1 MNILVTGSTG
11 TIGSL
16 VVRGLAKQGSNIHAL
31 TRQPDNASFPTGVT
45 AVKGDMTDIPSMRA
59 ALNEADTLF
68 LLNPVAADEMT
79 QAISTLSLA
88 REAGIERIVYLS
100 VLNSDTYTDV
110 PHFTGK
116 YTVERMIE
124 QFALPVTVLRPSYFM
139 QNDAMLRDGLVKH
152 GRYGMPVGDVGVSM
166 VDVRDIA
173 EIAVTALLRRSRS
186 QSPLPREV
194 IEITGP
200 DTLTGESLA
209 KIWSEVLGK
218 PVIYGGNDLDAYEG
232 FMSRMMPSWS
242 AHDLRLMLARFHVDG
257 MLGKPLAVNIL
268 TGLLGHPLRR
278 YRDFAAES
286 ATAWAQQ
293 EKALASDYAVDEVAV
308 ER

>member
-16 VVRGLAKQGSNIHAL
+16 VVRGLADQGVSVHAL
-31 TRQPDNASFPTGVT
+31 TRQPDKASFPAGVT

-59 ALNEADTLF
+59 ALEGADTLF
-68 LLNPVAADEMT
+68 LLNAVVADEVT
-79 QAISTLSLA
+79 QAISTLNLA
-88 REAGIERIVYLS
+88 RETGIERIVYLS

-124 QFALPVTVLRPSYFM
+124 QFDLPVTVLRPSYFM
-139 QNDAMLRDGLVKH
+139 QNDAMLRDGLIQH

-173 EIAVTALLRRSRS
+173 EIAVTALLRRARG
-186 QSPLPREV
+186 QCPLPREV

-200 DTLTGESLA
+200 DALTGSALA
-209 KIWSEVLGK
+209 RIWSDVLGK
-218 PVIYGGNDLDAYEG
+218 PVAYGGNDLDAYEG
-232 FMSRMMPSWS
+232 FLASVMPSWS
-242 AHDLRLMLARFHVDG
+242 AYDLRLMLARFHVDG
-257 MLGKPLAVNIL
+257 MLGKALAVDIL
-268 TGLLGHPLRR
+268 TGLLGHPPRR
-278 YRDFAAES
+278 YRDFAAE
-286 ATAWAQQ
+286 
-293 EKALASDYAVDEVAV
+293 LAETWK
-308 ER
+308 

>member
-16 VVRGLAKQGSNIHAL
+16 VVQGLAAQGASVHAL
-31 TRQPDNASFPTGVT
+31 TRNPDKASFPAGVT

-59 ALNEADTLF
+59 ALKQVDTLF
-68 LLNPVAADEMT
+68 LLNAVVADEVT
-79 QAISTLSLA
+79 QAIGTLSLA

-124 QFALPVTVLRPSYFM
+124 QLDLPVTVLRPSYFM
-139 QNDAMLRDGLVKH
+139 QNDANLRDGLVQQ
-152 GRYGMPVGDVGVSM
+152 GRYGMPVGNVGVAM

-173 EIAVTALLRRSRS
+173 EIAVAALLRRARAAT
-186 QSPLPREV
+186 PLPREV

-200 DTLTGESLA
+200 DVLTGDALA
-209 KIWSEVLGK
+209 TIWSGVLGK
-218 PVIYGGNDLDAYEG
+218 PVTHAGNDLDAWEAVMAG
-232 FMSRMMPSWS
+232 FMPSWS
-242 AHDLRLMLARFHVDG
+242 AHDLRLMLARFHIDG
-257 MLGKPLAVNIL
+257 MLGKSNAVETL
-268 TGLLGHPLRR
+268 TGLLGHPPRR
-278 YRDFAAES
+278 YRDLAGELAK
-286 ATAWAQQ
+286 AWQ
-293 EKALASDYAVDEVAV
+293 VV
-308 ER
+308 

>member
-16 VVRGLAKQGSNIHAL
+16 VVRGLAAQGASVHAL
-31 TRQPDNASFPTGVT
+31 TRDPDKVSFPVGVT

-59 ALNEADTLF
+59 ALKEIDTLF
-68 LLNPVAADEMT
+68 LLNAVVADEVT

-100 VLNSDTYTDV
+100 VLNSDAYTDV

-124 QFALPVTVLRPSYFM
+124 QFDLPVTVLRPSYFM
-139 QNDAMLRDGLVKH
+139 QNDAMLRDGLLKF
-152 GRYGMPVGDVGVSM
+152 GRYGMPIGDVGVSM

-173 EIAVTALLRRSRS
+173 EIAVASLLRRARA
-186 QSPLPREV
+186 QAPPPRGV

-200 DTLTGESLA
+200 DALTGDALA
-209 KIWSEVLGK
+209 TIWSGVLGK
-218 PVIYGGNDLDAYEG
+218 PVTYGGNDLDAYEG
-232 FMSRMMPSWS
+232 FMASVMPSWS
-242 AHDLRLMLARFHVDG
+242 AYDLRLMLARFHTDG
-257 MLGKPLAVNIL
+257 MLGKSQAVDIL
-268 TGLLGHPLRR
+268 TGLLGHPPRR
-278 YRDFAAES
+278 YRDFAGE
-286 ATAWAQQ
+286 
-293 EKALASDYAVDEVAV
+293 LAKTWQLA
-308 ER
+308 